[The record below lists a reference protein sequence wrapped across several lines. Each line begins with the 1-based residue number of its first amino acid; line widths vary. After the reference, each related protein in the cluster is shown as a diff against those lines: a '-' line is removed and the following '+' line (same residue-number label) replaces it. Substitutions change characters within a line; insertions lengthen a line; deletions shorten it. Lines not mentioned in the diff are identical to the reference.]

1 MLVRRAPRVV
11 VEPLDEAVGATQRDV
26 VEARDGQAE
35 TLVRGRD
42 EAFLC
47 ATTLPSK
54 RVAYRWSSTTSRYT
68 GNDGGG
74 GGGGEGGINV
84 DARDAR
90 ETIEMDCQNSPFH
103 RMRIHSCEMCSVNHF
118 FDSSHC
124 TMSTSSWPRKGSSL
138 CQ

>member
-1 MLVRRAPRVV
+1 MKHFSARRRFRQKGSRT
-11 VEPLDEAVGATQRDV
+11 VGRRQHR
-26 VEARDGQAE
+26 G
-35 TLVRGRD
+35 TLG
-42 EAFLC
+42 
-47 ATTLPSK
+47 TM
-54 RVAYRWSSTTSRYT
+54 
-68 GNDGGG
+68 GGG
-74 GGGGEGGINV
+74 GGGGGGKGGINV